1 MTGKNIGIWIFTLLL
16 TSTIVITGCSNVGA
30 NKRSNPVGAETDSE
44 SIVTAGTASY
54 ETASGTTRNTDP
66 NLLPVVNVFASQNTV
81 GAGTDVNLRAEAIDP
96 AGSPVTIE
104 WESSDGILTSVSG
117 SSAVWQAP
125 AYTSNSVISC
135 IATNARGGRTQAD
148 VKIDVIGN
156 STYKL
161 NILIDR
167 CCLAAAVSDSSDS
180 DFVPVAGARVI
191 LKAFDDVGIT
201 DKNGNVEF
209 NVTQAERV
217 ASYSDIEVSYKDWD
231 VTYNAKLISISGSV
245 VKDNLIFSPGYES
258 LSVAQASGDSFEMK
272 KGLVEVATTE
282 KNTIGGLEILPEVCV
297 NCSVS
302 SVLSSRDTGIAT
314 IQTSVANKETSIS
327 LSKTG
332 YSTIEGCTIP
342 VSQTSTTLVAAEMV
356 RNCNICDYDA
366 SISYIKPYNYKQGV
380 SVMEPFIIGF
390 NQPMETS
397 TVFENITIMVQ
408 NKTSGRIIPMNS
420 AEIKDFF
427 DIKWKGSSLVYLYP
441 KTGYAPSSRYSIL
454 INNWTARTID
464 GRYLKPYIGTY
475 YEFTTDADPQPQIL
489 AFEPANGATGVSRN
503 GPFCIYFDRAIDP
516 ESLYNDTK
524 LEVINVTSGMTV
536 TLTGSMIR
544 SYFSVVWK
552 DGNTTLQLVPSITL
566 NPFNAYQIRLKKCSF
581 KSASGQTI
589 SGLENFWTQFTT
601 GGM

>member
-16 TSTIVITGCSNVGA
+16 SSTIAITGCSDIGA
-30 NKRSNPVGAETDSE
+30 NKRSNPVGAEGDAETV
-44 SIVTAGTASY
+44 VTAGTASY
-54 ETASGTTRNTDP
+54 ETASGTPRNTDP
-66 NLLPVVNVFASQNTV
+66 TLLPVVNVYASGNTV
-81 GAGTDVNLRAEAIDP
+81 GAGTDVNFRAEAIDP
-96 AGSPVTIE
+96 AGSPITIE
-104 WESSDGILTSVSG
+104 WQSSDGILTSVSG

-125 AYTSNSVISC
+125 AYTSNSVVSC
-135 IATNARGGRTQAD
+135 IATNARGGRTTAD
-148 VKIDVIGN
+148 VNIEVIGN

-167 CCLAAAVSDSSDS
+167 CCLAASVSDSTDS

-191 LKAFDDVGIT
+191 LKAFNDVAIT

-209 NVTQAERV
+209 NVTQANKV
-217 ASYSDIEVSYKDWD
+217 ATYSDIEVAYKDWD

-245 VKDNLIFSPGYES
+245 VKDNLIFSPGYEG
-258 LSVAQASGDSFEMK
+258 LSVTQASGESFDMK
-272 KGLVEVATTE
+272 KGLVEVTTTE
-282 KNTIGGLEILPEVCV
+282 KNTIGGLEVLPEVCI

-302 SVLSSRDTGIAT
+302 SVLSSRDTGVAT
-314 IQTSVANKETSIS
+314 IQCSVANNETSIS

-356 RNCNICDYDA
+356 RNSNIFDYDA

-380 SVMEPFIIGF
+380 SVMEPFVIGF

-397 TVFENITIMVQ
+397 SVFDNINLMVQ
-408 NKTSGRIIPMNS
+408 NKTTGQIIPMDSN
-420 AEIKDFF
+420 EIKNFF
-427 DIKWKGSSLVYLYP
+427 DIKWKGNSSVSLFP
-441 KTGYAPSSRYSIL
+441 KTGYSANSRYSIL
-454 INNWTARTID
+454 INNWTARSID
-464 GRYLKPYIGTY
+464 GRYLKPYVGTY
-475 YEFTTDADPQPQIL
+475 YEFSTDADPQPQIL
-489 AFEPANGATGVSRN
+489 SFEPANGTTGVSRS

-516 ESLYNDTK
+516 ESLYQDTS
-524 LEVINVTSGMTV
+524 LEVINVTSGMNV

-552 DGNTTLQLVPSITL
+552 DDNTTLQLIPSISL
-566 NPFNAYQIRLKKCSF
+566 NPFSVYQIRLKKCSF
-581 KSASGQTI
+581 KSASGQAI